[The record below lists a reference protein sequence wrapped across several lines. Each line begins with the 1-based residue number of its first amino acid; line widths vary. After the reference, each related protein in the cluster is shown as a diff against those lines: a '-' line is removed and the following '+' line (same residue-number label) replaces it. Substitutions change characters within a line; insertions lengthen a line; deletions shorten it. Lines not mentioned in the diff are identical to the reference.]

1 MPRRFEHLSADE
13 RTTLASMR
21 QQKKSLRE
29 IGRLL
34 RRSPSTLSREITR
47 NRGSDGYAS
56 GPAQL
61 SARQR
66 RKDSRPPRKLAEG
79 GTAWLLVTTLLSWCW
94 SPRQIS
100 KALRRKWPDDTS
112 MHVSHETIYNAI
124 YAYPRGE
131 LKRCLIA
138 CLRQAKN
145 VRRPRSAGA
154 DRKGQ
159 IPEMVSIHVRPP
171 EVNDRLMPGHWEG
184 DLIKGAANK
193 SAVGVLVERT
203 TRLVM
208 LAKLPDATAD
218 SVLAAFTY
226 KLNQVAA
233 PLRQS
238 LTYDQ
243 GREMHRHRELARN
256 TNIRV
261 YFCDPHSPWQKGS
274 CENTNGLLRQF
285 LPKGTDLSVFDQDGL
300 DSIAD
305 LLNNRPRE
313 TLTWDSPAQ
322 AFMQLMTAI
331 QERQQSSTHS
341 PR

>member
-1 MPRRFEHLSADE
+1 MSRKFEHLSADE
-13 RTTLASMR
+13 RLTLASMR
-21 QQKKSLRE
+21 QQGASFRT
-29 IGRLL
+29 IGQLL
-34 RRSPSTLSREITR
+34 RRSASTLSRELGR
-47 NRGSDGYAS
+47 NRQLDGYAS
-56 GPAQL
+56 VPAHAA
-61 SARQR
+61 ARQR
-66 RKDSRPPRKLAEG
+66 RKDSRPPPKLAEG
-79 GTAWLLVTTLLSWCW
+79 GTLWLLVTTLLSWRW

-100 KALRRKWPDDTS
+100 QTLRQKWPDDPS
-112 MHVSHETIYNAI
+112 MHVSHESIYNAI

-131 LKRCLIA
+131 LKRCLVA

-171 EVNDRLMPGHWEG
+171 EVNDRVMPGHWEG
-184 DLIKGAANK
+184 DLIKGAANR
-193 SAVGVLVERT
+193 SSVGVLVERT

-208 LAKLPDATAD
+208 LAKLPDATAE

-226 KLNQVAA
+226 KLNQIAA
-233 PLRQS
+233 PLRQT

-243 GREMHRHRELARN
+243 GREMHCHRELALN

-285 LPKGTDLSVFDQDGL
+285 LPKGADLSVVDQEGL

-313 TLTWDSPAQ
+313 TLNWRSPAQ
-322 AFMQLMTAI
+322 AFLELMTAI
-331 QERQQSSTHS
+331 QEHQQSTTH
-341 PR
+341 